1 MYYVIQVQTGKE
13 QKTIDNIKD
22 HLHDKFVCDVFSPYR
37 KELRKYKGEFKE
49 VIVRCFPGYIFVETT
64 NIKKLFEEIY
74 WLPEYTKILG
84 REGLTDMFVP
94 LDADESRMIDI
105 LYNANSDRTTEISD
119 IEVVEGD
126 KIRILTGPLAGIETN
141 IKKVN
146 LHKRN
151 VLVEFML
158 CGRKVEAQVGINIV
172 SKIRN

>member
-13 QKTIDNIKD
+13 QKAIDDIKD
-22 HLHDKFVCDVFSPYR
+22 HLNDEFVCDVFSPYR

-49 VIVRCFPGYIFVETT
+49 VTVRCFPGYIFVETS

-84 REGLTDMFVP
+84 REGLTDKFVP

-105 LYNANSDRTTEISD
+105 LYNANNDRTTEISD

-151 VLVEFML
+151 VLVEFNL
-158 CGRKVEAQVGINIV
+158 CGRSVTASVGINIV
-172 SKIRN
+172 SKIRK